1 MKGTSEYG
9 PTLLR
14 LVLGVMILVMGIKKL
29 LNPEMIIG
37 FLGSLGFPVPIFFGW
52 LLLLSEI
59 VFGAAVLIGWKVRY
73 TVWPLLV
80 VLVVAT
86 VLVILPASG
95 QDQLNLLFHILA
107 IAALISLSLTGPGAL
122 SVSKES

>member
-14 LVLGVMILVMGIKKL
+14 LVLGVMFLVMGIKKL

-59 VFGAAVLIGWKVRY
+59 VFG
-73 TVWPLLV
+73 
-80 VLVVAT
+80 
-86 VLVILPASG
+86 
-95 QDQLNLLFHILA
+95 
-107 IAALISLSLTGPGAL
+107 
-122 SVSKES
+122 